1 MGFLWV
7 SVGILIIFDV
17 IKKFGWGLFR
27 VGVFG
32 SIGIFIRRILRS
44 IIKYIMNSISIKFE
58 GGI

>member
-44 IIKYIMNSISIKFE
+44 IIKYIMNSISIKF
-58 GGI
+58 